1 MELYKEIFSTHFI
14 HFCFGF
20 VQPIFSYRP
29 LCDGRRGIVNNIS
42 KNNGLIDNW
51 RVPLLTRDVGGK
63 GLGGRSHCNVA
74 DRPTGVA
81 TCSGRQTIM
90 PVRARTWQH
99 CGNTVSG
106 GSFSSAP
113 SPAQLFSFMRAAVR
127 RLLKSKIR

>member
-1 MELYKEIFSTHFI
+1 MTTKELYKENIFNSFHSF
-14 HFCFGF
+14 FFFGF
-20 VQPIFSYRP
+20 VQPIFIFRP

-63 GLGGRSHCNVA
+63 GLSGRSHCNVA

-99 CGNTVSG
+99 CSRTVSG

-113 SPAQLFSFMRAAVR
+113 SPALYFLSCVPPSDVR
-127 RLLKSKIR
+127 